1 MSFLSKIRAWM
12 AEDGDFYA
20 GHLYR
25 EDNFPL
31 FWLIKKVLSKVE
43 LADEYVEALRNLS
56 EKGIVVYAIKNKS
69 QLNSLIIR
77 ELSAR
82 RGIPRPVYCQGFNM
96 IFWQPFPAAAKVVF
110 SIISHLIFKKSIPD
124 ASRKS
129 YLKRIITEGKSA
141 IIHLGG
147 SEFFES
153 RITQDGI
160 AQLIDAQGISSVPIY

>member
-1 MSFLSKIRAWM
+1 MSFLSKIKAWM
-12 AEDGDFYA
+12 AEEGDFYA

-43 LADEYVEALRNLS
+43 LADEYVEALKDLS

-82 RGIPRPVYCQGFNM
+82 RGIPRPVYCHGFNM
-96 IFWQPFPAAAKVVF
+96 IFWQPFPAAAKVIF
-110 SIISHLIFKKSIPD
+110 SSISHFVFKKSIPD
-124 ASRKS
+124 TARKT
-129 YLKRIITEGKSA
+129 I
-141 IIHLGG
+141 
-147 SEFFES
+147 
-153 RITQDGI
+153 
-160 AQLIDAQGISSVPIY
+160 

>member
-1 MSFLSKIRAWM
+1 MSFLSKIKAWM

-43 LADEYVEALRNLS
+43 LADEYVEALKNLS

-82 RGIPRPVYCQGFNM
+82 RGIPRPVYCHGFNM
-96 IFWQPFPAAAKVVF
+96 IFWQPFPPLSRLF
-110 SIISHLIFKKSIPD
+110 SRVYLIWF
-124 ASRKS
+124 SRSPFPTPPRKT
-129 YLKRIITEGKSA
+129 I
-141 IIHLGG
+141 
-147 SEFFES
+147 
-153 RITQDGI
+153 
-160 AQLIDAQGISSVPIY
+160 